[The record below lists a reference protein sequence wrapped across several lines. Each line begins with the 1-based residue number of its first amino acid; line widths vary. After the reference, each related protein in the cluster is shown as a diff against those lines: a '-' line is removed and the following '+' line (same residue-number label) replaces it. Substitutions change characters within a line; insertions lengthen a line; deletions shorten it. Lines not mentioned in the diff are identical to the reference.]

1 MVKFLRHRGRRFG
14 VQPSGCT
21 GAGQAKAWTPNGPCH
36 DGFVAWPSRP
46 WYKTW
51 PTCELCV
58 HQV

>member
-21 GAGQAKAWTPNGPCH
+21 GAGQAKAWTPNGP
-36 DGFVAWPSRP
+36 

-51 PTCELCV
+51 PICELCL
-58 HQV
+58 HQVDL